1 MIQKTCFFFFLLPL
15 LLYSQDESLIKGKV
29 ISSSPNLEDVHV
41 INRSQK
47 KGTVT
52 LQGGYFTI
60 EAKVSDTIIFSAV
73 HLEAEQYIVK
83 KEDFGENLLFIK
95 LEPLLNHLDEI
106 SVIKYKNINA
116 VALGIVPAGQKT
128 YTPAERK
135 LYAAGKFKWYSP
147 LLIPVGGMSVDGLI
161 NSISGRTTMLK
172 KEVQVERKEML
183 LEELNSDFSESYL
196 IDKLNI
202 PKDYIDGFLY
212 YIVEREG
219 FIKIYKTNNKVATE
233 FLLIE
238 LSVEYLKLITNES
251 IKKQIPE
258 ESISLPNEK

>member
-1 MIQKTCFFFFLLPL
+1 MIKNL
-15 LLYSQDESLIKGKV
+15 LLYFLVLPFFMSAQINTELKGKIV
-29 ISSSPNLEDVHV
+29 SESSNLEGIHV
-41 INRSQK
+41 VNLSQK
-47 KGTVT
+47 NGVITSI
-52 LQGGYFTI
+52 GGYFTVK
-60 EAKVSDTIIFSAV
+60 AAVSDTLIFSAV
-73 HLEAEQYIVK
+73 HLEAKQHIVE

-95 LEPLLNHLDEI
+95 LESLLNNLEEI
-106 SVIKYKNINA
+106 TITEYKNINA

-183 LEELNSDFSESYL
+183 LEELKSDFSDSYL

-202 PKDYIDGFLY
+202 PT
-212 YIVEREG
+212 
-219 FIKIYKTNNKVATE
+219 IKNHVNKKK
-233 FLLIE
+233 LRPR
-238 LSVEYLKLITNES
+238 KLI
-251 IKKQIPE
+251 
-258 ESISLPNEK
+258 